1 MPNLQW
7 LDLSHNQINEIDFD
21 TFKNTRSLQ
30 VLQLSHN
37 SLADMPSDLFKFS
50 HSLRIVDMSHNHL
63 KTLPDNL
70 FPDQGLESLVIF
82 SINSYFHNYLSRFQT
97 CYRCMWFCSIC
108 FLCFQSGYV
117 AQFTDEDTS
126 FIDDQYGG
134 INALSVGF
142 VSQQHSFHSQ
152 YGSVQQVSGILFRNR
167 IR

>member
-82 SINSYFHNYLSRFQT
+82 SINSNFHNYLNGFKLV
-97 CYRCMWFCSIC
+97 IVI
-108 FLCFQSGYV
+108 LV
-117 AQFTDEDTS
+117 
-126 FIDDQYGG
+126 ILV
-134 INALSVGF
+134 LS
-142 VSQQHSFHSQ
+142 
-152 YGSVQQVSGILFRNR
+152 
-167 IR
+167 